1 MLLTNELTEKEMRQ
15 EIRRLNKN
23 ISRRISNVSKVLK
36 GSEEGVVKDILSSS
50 IEAYNKAKSIQ
61 SKGLRNLNEQEL
73 KSLYRQLT
81 YTEGLKS
88 SNAKYVAK
96 ELKKYEDI
104 KKKAKKQGAVK
115 SERADSIETIANTIE
130 AWNRWGRKNKDK
142 YNKIMSRLK
151 ERYGGLY
158 QTYKYDIE
166 QMVTEQVNSR
176 KFDVDAITK
185 DVISKIDGYYK
196 EDISVEDVEEWI

>member
-1 MLLTNELTEKEMRQ
+1 MLLTNELSVKEMRQ

-23 ISRRISNVSKVLK
+23 ISRRISNVSKLLK
-36 GSEEGVVKDILSSS
+36 GTEEGVIKNILSSS

-73 KSLYRQLT
+73 KSLFRQLT
-81 YTEGLKS
+81 YTEGLKT

-96 ELKKYEDI
+96 ELKKYKDI
-104 KKKAKKQGAVK
+104 KNKTKKQGDGK
-115 SERADSIETIANTIE
+115 NKRADSVETIANTIE
-130 AWNRWGRKNKDK
+130 AWDRWGRKNKEK
-142 YNKIMSRLK
+142 YNKVMNRLK
-151 ERYGGLY
+151 EHYGGLY

-176 KFDVDAITK
+176 KFNVETITE
-185 DVISKIDGYYK
+185 DVISKIDEYYK
-196 EDISVEDVEEWI
+196 EDISEDVEKWF

>member
-1 MLLTNELTEKEMRQ
+1 MLLTNELSEKEMRQ

-36 GSEEGVVKDILSSS
+36 GTKEGVVKDILSSS

-81 YTEGLKS
+81 YTEGLKT

-104 KKKAKKQGAVK
+104 KNKAKKQGAVK
-115 SERADSIETIANTIE
+115 SDRAESIETIANTIE
-130 AWNRWGRKNKDK
+130 AWDRWGFKNKDK
-142 YNKIMSRLK
+142 YNKVMSRLK
-151 ERYGGLY
+151 EHYGGLY

-176 KFDVDAITK
+176 KFDVETITEG
-185 DVISKIDGYYK
+185 VIRKIDEYYK
-196 EDISVEDVEEWI
+196 EDISEDVERWF